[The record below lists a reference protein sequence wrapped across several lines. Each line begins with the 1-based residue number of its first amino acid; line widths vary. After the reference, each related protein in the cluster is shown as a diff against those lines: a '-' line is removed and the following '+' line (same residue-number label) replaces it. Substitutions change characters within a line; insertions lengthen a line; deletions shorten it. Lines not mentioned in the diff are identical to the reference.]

1 MIKSMETAHISTMI
15 TDLSTLDNT
24 QMILEQELDTASM
37 LKMNGDYM
45 MEFGVKILGKQVG
58 QSMEILPII
67 LEILILILNTKVE
80 ELEYML
86 TRISMLENGIT
97 IMKMER
103 ERCGQLMDLF
113 MKEISKVEEGMD
125 KDLLLLPINITIL
138 DSSKTMNSSME
149 KLKSKTMKER

>member
-1 MIKSMETAHISTMI
+1 
-15 TDLSTLDNT
+15 
-24 QMILEQELDTASM
+24 
-37 LKMNGDYM
+37 
-45 MEFGVKILGKQVG
+45 
-58 QSMEILPII
+58 
-67 LEILILILNTKVE
+67 
-80 ELEYML
+80 ML

-138 DSSKTMNSSME
+138 ESSKTMNSSME
-149 KLKSKTMKER
+149 KLKSKIMKEI